1 MSFWELAEL
10 KVVRERIE
18 ELQER
23 HWFAEKQGKH
33 QRAQQ
38 LAQELL
44 GAQVE
49 RKQLVDR
56 IMSRTQ
62 EA

>member
-1 MSFWELAEL
+1 MSSGRLAEL
-10 KVVRERIE
+10 KAVRERIE

-23 HWFAEKQGKH
+23 HWSAEKRGKH
-33 QRAQQ
+33 QRAQR

-44 GAQVE
+44 GARAE
-49 RKQLVDR
+49 CRQLVDR
-56 IMSRTQ
+56 IMSQTG